1 MVMVRVEYRVMIR
14 ITVKTRPR
22 LGLDYIRIIFVRVI
36 RAHRITDSYGYGCGF
51 WLSIPITIT
60 SKHYRNSS
68 NYIVEYL
75 P

>member
-22 LGLDYIRIIFVRVI
+22 LGLYYNRIIIVRFI
-36 RAHRITDSYGYGCGF
+36 RAHRITDSYGYVYGL
-51 WLSIPITIT
+51 WLSIPITLT
-60 SKHYRNSS
+60 SKHNRNSS